1 MSLMKKTWNEL
12 IVSVDAQDIFD
23 DISQELE
30 EIDNYINNNLGS
42 FRSKDLKDLM
52 NYVDRYLL
60 KPTELEPYVYIN
72 VWEKLPIYVSSYKFN
87 DRRFI
92 LLLKNK
98 LREYVG
104 FYRKL
109 TKDKGVSRN
118 LSYKKDYLNSGE
130 ASSVER
136 GTDSETP
143 NYSALYDSQHPES
156 DTLFDKAIAE
166 YASSIRKNKASST
179 NRNAGSSLTEVKGST
194 WEEEKKNLELLFF
207 NELKEFIASIPERI
221 YSYYAVDTV
230 PFTELT
236 KEYFSYLH
244 SLKEIFFNE

>member
-1 MSLMKKTWNEL
+1 MAIMKKTWNQL
-12 IVSVDAQDIFD
+12 ITSVDAQDIFD

-30 EIDNYINNNLGS
+30 SIDNYFNSNLVS

-52 NYVDRYLL
+52 LYVDRYLL
-60 KPTELEPYVYIN
+60 KPSQLEGEVYIN
-72 VWEKLPIYVSSYKFN
+72 VWQDLPIYVSSFKFS

-104 FYRKL
+104 FYLKL
-109 TKDKGVSRN
+109 VQDSGVSRN

-136 GTDSETP
+136 GSNSETP
-143 NYSALYDSQHPES
+143 NYSALYDSTHPES
-156 DTLFDKAIAE
+156 DSLFDQAIAD
-166 YASSIRKNKASST
+166 YASNINKTKASST
-179 NRNAGSSLTEVKGST
+179 NRNAGSSLTEVTGST
-194 WEEEKKNLELLFF
+194 WEEQKKNLELVFF
-207 NELKEFIASIPERI
+207 NELKDFIASLPERI

-236 KEYFSYLH
+236 REYFKYLY
-244 SLKEIFFNE
+244 SLKEIFLDE